1 MMHVYLLLECVSAL
15 CVGAASL
22 LLIHQEEEGEGVEVG
37 SHSVYGEAGW
47 WGQRVAVVREHRSR
61 RGGPGVD
68 NVAMV
73 VVGSAHAPLSSEG
86 GRNER
91 EAGQADDVGATVH
104 MIY

>member
-1 MMHVYLLLECVSAL
+1 MHVYLCCVL
-15 CVGAASL
+15 VL
-22 LLIHQEEEGEGVEVG
+22 LLIHHKGEREVDG
-37 SHSVYGEAGW
+37 SHRAYGEARW
-47 WGQRVAVVREHRSR
+47 WGQRVAVVREHRSW
-61 RGGPGVD
+61 RGGPGAN